1 MLTSRAAVGGDVGEA
16 RLCGCGV
23 RDGRTRKYMGS
34 HSLLLD
40 ETSIVNV
47 HSRYA
52 NKTLS
57 LPLDKDTESR
67 RYRFRRYWFVSQA
80 VTPSYVTR
88 L

>member
-1 MLTSRAAVGGDVGEA
+1 MLTTKAGGEMWRDGESLPRPRKNADSRAAVVEDVDVGEV

-23 RDGRTRKYMGS
+23 RDGCTRKYMGS

-52 NKTLS
+52 
-57 LPLDKDTESR
+57 
-67 RYRFRRYWFVSQA
+67 
-80 VTPSYVTR
+80 
-88 L
+88 